1 MQSKHLNRLNTCKAK
16 LLSLP
21 KSFYDDL
28 RRSFP
33 KTLVVFL
40 LSTLLLTNIT
50 FAVEIDTK
58 LKDFENQL
66 RMGFEESAQKVLG
79 FPISAQLNAI
89 TAKTVINENLEVLD
103 TGYMQVP
110 RFKSMTLA
118 NQDQSN
124 HIEITSLSV
133 EVFINKDL
141 TANSEKQIRDYTN
154 SYFAKYNPKISI
166 KKILL
171 EKPKEDPKRDMA
183 SEDSEAAK
191 EQAEREAAQKAAMI
205 NFIIISAA
213 LILGAIL
220 LYAALVHFSK
230 SFANALSQLSGS
242 LKNLKSSPP
251 KEAPKVEPPPEKEIK
266 ETKNDQ
272 TGFDKDALATNLNV
286 VKQLLKSYPNVF
298 IKTIGLI
305 KNSQAGLKWML
316 PQFDESERSQ
326 VRSLVGDEFFK
337 EAIELPEDFQ
347 PWSWLQN
354 FSENIVITQLTSEND
369 PLQSFEKNEI
379 KEILAWPKNTVGQ
392 IAREAN
398 DMNVWSVAKQI
409 LNAAEMNE
417 AIKNLPATGWSALL
431 KGLTTDKEVL
441 KTGYKLIKSKIGS
454 NSSSPQA
461 SAKYEDIKKL
471 LPQLIESVKKM
482 PFGQEKSFVDEVV
495 RAEPTLKSLIEE
507 SIWTSENLQLVPE
520 LNMRSFLQNMDTES
534 AFSLIV
540 SVPEST
546 RNWLKSLVPE
556 GNRKILI
563 QDLLTKAEKRFD
575 DKSKNASHKIA
586 RTLVDQLMAA
596 HKRGEFKLKNQDG
609 SNKNEVAA

>member
-1 MQSKHLNRLNTCKAK
+1 
-16 LLSLP
+16 
-21 KSFYDDL
+21 
-28 RRSFP
+28 
-33 KTLVVFL
+33 
-40 LSTLLLTNIT
+40 
-50 FAVEIDTK
+50 
-58 LKDFENQL
+58 
-66 RMGFEESAQKVLG
+66 
-79 FPISAQLNAI
+79 
-89 TAKTVINENLEVLD
+89 
-103 TGYMQVP
+103 
-110 RFKSMTLA
+110 
-118 NQDQSN
+118 
-124 HIEITSLSV
+124 
-133 EVFINKDL
+133 
-141 TANSEKQIRDYTN
+141 
-154 SYFAKYNPKISI
+154 
-166 KKILL
+166 
-171 EKPKEDPKRDMA
+171 
-183 SEDSEAAK
+183 DS
-191 EQAEREAAQKAAMI
+191 
-205 NFIIISAA
+205 
-213 LILGAIL
+213 
-220 LYAALVHFSK
+220 
-230 SFANALSQLSGS
+230 
-242 LKNLKSSPP
+242 
-251 KEAPKVEPPPEKEIK
+251 
-266 ETKNDQ
+266 
-272 TGFDKDALATNLNV
+272 
-286 VKQLLKSYPNVF
+286 
-298 IKTIGLI
+298 
-305 KNSQAGLKWML
+305 
-316 PQFDESERSQ
+316 DESERSQ

-417 AIKNLPATGWSALL
+417 AIKNLPATGWSAFL

-441 KTGYKLIKSKIGS
+441 KTGYTLIKSKIGS

-461 SAKYEDIKKL
+461 SAKYEDIKKF